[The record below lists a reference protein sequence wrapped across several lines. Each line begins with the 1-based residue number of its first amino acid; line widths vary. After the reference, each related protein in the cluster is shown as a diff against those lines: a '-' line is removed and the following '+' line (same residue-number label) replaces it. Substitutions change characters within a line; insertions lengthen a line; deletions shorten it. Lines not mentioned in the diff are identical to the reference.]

1 MSHPIAG
8 SALQWRESTYVVQN
22 TWTWHGTDDFLE
34 QKLSEELEGFA
45 AL

>member
-1 MSHPIAG
+1 M
-8 SALQWRESTYVVQN
+8 ESTDIVQN
-22 TWTWHGTDDFLE
+22 AWTWHGTDDFLE